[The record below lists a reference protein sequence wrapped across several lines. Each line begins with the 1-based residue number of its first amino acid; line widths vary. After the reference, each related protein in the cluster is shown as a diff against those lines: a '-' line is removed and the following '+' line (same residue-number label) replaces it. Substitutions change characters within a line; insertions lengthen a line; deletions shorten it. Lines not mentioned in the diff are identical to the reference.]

1 MERIDSSAS
10 MALVRGPR
18 LAQEQR
24 LPGWRRGGGQGEPD
38 RVEDRQPRDEIR
50 LRVAEVDLRALH
62 ESGQTMGRG
71 SRSRRHALRRR

>member
-1 MERIDSSAS
+1 MDRIDSGAAV
-10 MALVRGPR
+10 ALVRGPR

-24 LPGWRRGGGQGEPD
+24 LPGRRRGDGQRQPD
-38 RVEDRQPRDEIR
+38 RVQDRQPRDEVR
-50 LRVAEVDLRALH
+50 LRDAEVVLRALH